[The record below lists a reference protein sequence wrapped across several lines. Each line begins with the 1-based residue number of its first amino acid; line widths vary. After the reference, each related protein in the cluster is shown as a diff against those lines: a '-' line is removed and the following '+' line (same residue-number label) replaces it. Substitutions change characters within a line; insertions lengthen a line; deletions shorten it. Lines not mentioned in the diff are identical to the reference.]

1 MFMYIMDSGI
11 TQFISKSSTLH
22 NHIVLAKIVEH
33 IHKEI
38 SDIPDVVVLKHSL
51 DLVLRICILLEN
63 LCYENNIKGQEK
75 GYKKQ
80 LAIQVFQKMGWGD
93 KESLDFL
100 INAVQYLHSAGSIKR
115 VKWAKKA
122 MGKVAS
128 FFQSGQK

>member
-1 MFMYIMDSGI
+1 MYIMDSDI
-11 TQFISKSSTLH
+11 TKFISKSSTLH

-33 IHKEI
+33 IYTEI
-38 SDIPDVVVLKHSL
+38 SDIPQVVVLKHSL

-80 LAIQVFQKMGWGD
+80 LAIQVFQRMGWGD

-100 INAVQYLHSAGSIKR
+100 TNAIQYLHASGSIKK
-115 VKWAKKA
+115 VKWVKKVV
-122 MGKVAS
+122 GKVAS